1 MWDPVVI
8 PRDVQRGLFWFL
20 GIGFGSGC
28 CVFGKGNPGYMPKT
42 RGRGWHMLELKLDR
56 VSKRYKKKLEEGDG
70 ICWN

>member
-1 MWDPVVI
+1 
-8 PRDVQRGLFWFL
+8 
-20 GIGFGSGC
+20 
-28 CVFGKGNPGYMPKT
+28 MPKT